1 MEGSGRKQGP
11 ARKSQRSQNGEAPG
25 SQRRQEGQQDDGR
38 AGRRGS
44 KRTKEGGGGDSH
56 EKSARKEVLSALE
69 SVDESLKG
77 KPVPP
82 GARKAGSFLL
92 GPRLGSSPVRSIV
105 QCLGRKEGSDQ
116 HFQLKMLTLTSDLRM
131 ETQDERH
138 GKMLLH
144 TENALLT
151 LLEGESGVIRK
162 RGFFTEM
169 YPHEEERGKG
179 SFYYTGHKSRRVV
192 LVLDCLASV
201 DQLAPPGSSPPPGSQ
216 AALLASVGESADL
229 VSLQGYVLK
238 EKRLHEKEA
247 LSIFFHVV
255 EVVKRL
261 HDRNI
266 VHRDLKLGNIVLH
279 RGSKRVTLTNFCL
292 GRHVMGDS
300 DTLSDQRGSPAYI
313 SPDVL
318 SGTPYHVSTSDYLVP

>member
-1 MEGSGRKQGP
+1 M
-11 ARKSQRSQNGEAPG
+11 
-25 SQRRQEGQQDDGR
+25 
-38 AGRRGS
+38 
-44 KRTKEGGGGDSH
+44 
-56 EKSARKEVLSALE
+56 E

-77 KPVPP
+77 KPVPL

-92 GPRLGSSPVRSIV
+92 GLHLGSWPVSSIV
-105 QCLGRKEGSDQ
+105 QYLGRKEGSDQ

-131 ETQDERH
+131 ETQDERT

-144 TENALLT
+144 TENTVLS
-151 LLEGESGVIRK
+151 LLEGESGVIRR

-179 SFYYTGHKSRRVV
+179 HFYYTGHKSRRVV
-192 LVLDCLASV
+192 LVLDYLGSV
-201 DQLAPPGSSPPPGSQ
+201 DQLAPPGFSFPPSSQ
-216 AALLASVGESADL
+216 AALLAAMEKSTDFI
-229 VSLQGYVLK
+229 SLREYLL
-238 EKRLHEKEA
+238 EKQLNEEEA

-266 VHRDLKLGNIVLH
+266 VHRDLRLNNIVLH
-279 RGSKRVTLTNFCL
+279 RYSKRVTLTNFCF
-292 GRHVMGDS
+292 GQHVMTDS
-300 DTLSDQRGSPAYI
+300 DTLSDQRGYPHYL

-318 SGTPYHVSTSDYLVP
+318 SGKPYQVNT